1 MVTLRNPP
9 PDILKIWWSDWI
21 AGFAMN
27 GTGGLKNLDWI
38 SHQPPVTRLCLWWSW
53 ALDLYCIASFV
64 QCLSLQPTV
73 PVQDFRR
80 TLWNL
85 LNMSRWCHQSWR
97 WRCFTD
103 WPAIRLVVCLHFFSS
118 FRCILSHQTQES
130 KYHLALLYPNF
141 GPIFPSGERQLQSV
155 MCCSTRLGWPSHF
168 PAAWMSRWNR
178 WTKWEP

>member
-1 MVTLRNPP
+1 
-9 PDILKIWWSDWI
+9 
-21 AGFAMN
+21 MN
-27 GTGGLKNLDWI
+27 GTGGFKNLDWI

-85 LNMSRWCHQSWR
+85 LNMSRWYHQSWR

-103 WPAIRLVVCLHFFSS
+103 WPAIRLVVCPFFSFS
-118 FRCILSHQTQES
+118 RCIRVTKPRKASITWHCFIRI
-130 KYHLALLYPNF
+130 LARF
-141 GPIFPSGERQLQSV
+141 
-155 MCCSTRLGWPSHF
+155 F
-168 PAAWMSRWNR
+168 PAGKGSFNRWCVAAPGWAGEAISQQLGLSRWTR

>member
-9 PDILKIWWSDWI
+9 PDIWKIWWSDWI

-27 GTGGLKNLDWI
+27 GTGGFKNLDWI

-85 LNMSRWCHQSWR
+85 LNMSRWYHQSWR

-103 WPAIRLVVCLHFFSS
+103 WPAIRLVVCPFFSFS
-118 FRCILSHQTQES
+118 RCIRVTKPRKASITWHCFIRI
-130 KYHLALLYPNF
+130 LARF
-141 GPIFPSGERQLQSV
+141 
-155 MCCSTRLGWPSHF
+155 F
-168 PAAWMSRWNR
+168 PAGKGSFNRWCVAAPGWAGEAISQQLGLSRWTR